1 MCVVGERDGDGQGSA
16 PEQNEIRWVGNV
28 PMGTALPDKFSGRY
42 GYYFVN
48 TQKKLGNG
56 YGYGYIWVSIFP
68 SLLIV
73 NH

>member
-48 TQKKLGNG
+48 TRKKSG
-56 YGYGYIWVSIFP
+56 
-68 SLLIV
+68 
-73 NH
+73 

>member
-1 MCVVGERDGDGQGSA
+1 MVMVRVPHLNKMRSGGWVMYLWVQLYLINFQVGTGIILLIPG
-16 PEQNEIRWVGNV
+16 
-28 PMGTALPDKFSGRY
+28 
-42 GYYFVN
+42 
-48 TQKKLGNG
+48 KKVGNG